1 MPVSIL
7 LAGVGGQGVLTMSK
21 VLGEALLAR
30 GVGVVMSEVH
40 GLSQRGGSVVVEMR
54 VGGARSPLIPKGGA
68 DFLISLEL
76 IEGLRHAHKLS
87 PRTRGIV
94 STYRIAPVTV
104 STGKAKY
111 PEPEEVLGEYRRIL
125 GSLVAFDA
133 VALAEEVGFSLG
145 SNMALLGAA
154 TALEGFPATVEDLEA
169 SIRSRFRGRVADL
182 NVEVLRRGRE
192 EALRQLR

>member
-7 LAGVGGQGVLTMSK
+7 LAGVGGQGVLTMAK
-21 VLGEALLAR
+21 VLGEAVLSR
-30 GVGVVMSEVH
+30 GESVVMSEVH
-40 GLSQRGGSVVVEMR
+40 GLSQRGGSVIVEMR
-54 VGGARSPLIPKGGA
+54 VGARSPLIPRGGA

-87 PRTRGIV
+87 SRTRGVV

-104 STGKAKY
+104 STGRAKY
-111 PEPEEVLGEYRRIL
+111 PDPGEVLEEYRRIL

-133 VALAEEVGFSLG
+133 VALASELGFPLG

-154 TALEGFPATVEDLEA
+154 TAYEGFPVTVEDLEA
-169 SIRSRFRGRVADL
+169 SIRTRFPPKVAEA
-182 NVEVLRRGRE
+182 NIGVLRRGRE